1 MKKVLVALVGALVGS
16 VGFAGA
22 AQAGSLI
29 NYSFEEGS
37 SSFVNSGHY
46 RIIGQDHVNGWQTT
60 DTGIEIWNDGFLGV
74 DAVEG
79 DYFAEI
85 NANDHGSLFQ
95 EVKDIA
101 AGQELGFSFMHRAR
115 QGTDVMNLEITDL
128 GLDNVFG
135 TEDDTTLFTKNY
147 SATTEGWVLN
157 TSAGEDA
164 ITTLGNDL
172 RFAYSSVSTG
182 SNSISVGNFLDAAQF
197 GLKSDVLGGET
208 QDVPEPGLLL
218 GLLLFGGAG
227 FRKISQRESVS

>member
-1 MKKVLVALVGALVGS
+1 MKKVVVALVGALVAS
-16 VGFAGA
+16 VGFANT
-22 AQAGSLI
+22 AQASSLI

-37 SSFVNSGHY
+37 SSFVRSGHY
-46 RIIGQDHVNGWQTT
+46 KIIGQDRVNGWQTT

-74 DAVEG
+74 NAVEG

-85 NANDHGSLFQ
+85 NANRHGSLFQ
-95 EVKDIA
+95 EVTDIA

-115 QGTDVMNLEITDL
+115 RGTDVMKLDITDL

-135 TEDDTTLFTKNY
+135 TDDDTVLFTKDY
-147 SATTEGWVLN
+147 SATTAGWVLN
-157 TSAGEDA
+157 DSADEDA
-164 ITTLGNDL
+164 ITTLGNNL

-182 SNSISVGNFLDAAQF
+182 SGSKSVGNFLDAAKF
-197 GLKSDVLGGET
+197 GLKSDVIGGET

-227 FRKISQRESVS
+227 LRKVARRESVI